1 MVILF
6 LTTLAVVGVVVVIL
20 ASFKAVYVVK
30 QGEAIIV
37 ERLGQYSRILKPG
50 FHIIVPIID
59 EPRESLWVFVVE
71 ERGKFYRIP
80 RTIQRIELRETV
92 YDFPRQNVITRDN
105 VTMEISALIYYQIID
120 PYLAVYGVSNLPEA
134 IEKLSHSTLRNVI
147 GELDLDESLTSRDR
161 INHTLRSILDE
172 ACHKWGVKV
181 NRVELQ
187 EVTPP
192 ADIRHAMEKQM
203 RAERERR
210 AVIKEAEGIKAAAVL
225 QAEGAQQSQ
234 VLAAEGAARA
244 RIIAAESE
252 AHARLAITQAE
263 SQAIDMIKRI
273 LPDADPT
280 RYLLVLQ
287 YINALPKM
295 MEGKDNKI
303 VMIPY
308 DIPNL
313 AGMMTGLKEI
323 LTSSVKKD

>member
-1 MVILF
+1 MILLF
-6 LTTLAVVGVVVVIL
+6 FSSFVVVAVVVAIVL
-20 ASFKAVYVVK
+20 LLKAVYVVK
-30 QGEAIIV
+30 HEEVIV
-37 ERLGQYSRILKPG
+37 IERLGKYSRILTPG
-50 FHIIVPIID
+50 FHIIVPFVD
-59 EPRESLWVFVVE
+59 ELRESIWVFVVE
-71 ERGKFYRIP
+71 ERGKYYRMP
-80 RTIQRIELRETV
+80 RVMQRIDLRETV

-120 PYLAVYGVSNLPEA
+120 PYLAVYGVANLPEA

-161 INHTLRSILDE
+161 INHTLRAILDE

-210 AVIKEAEGIKAAAVL
+210 AVIKEAEGVKAAAIL
-225 QAEGAQQSQ
+225 EAEGRQQSQ
-234 VLAAEGAARA
+234 ILAAEGAAQS

-252 AHARLAITQAE
+252 AQARLAITKAE
-263 SQAIDMIKRI
+263 AQAIELLRKS

-280 RYLLVLQ
+280 RYLLMLQ
-287 YINALPKM
+287 YINTLPKM
-295 MEGKDNKI
+295 MEGKDNK
-303 VMIPY
+303 MIMVPY
-308 DIPNL
+308 EAANL
-313 AGMMTGLKEI
+313 AGMMASFKEMM
-323 LTSSVKKD
+323 K